1 MTPYQFNHH
10 RIMVFKKNLD
20 RLKNPNLLKFT
31 FNEIRKFFSVAKKRT
46 GIIIVRLSNIIKW
59 NCDEKRENLKNFNEV
74 EKNRSD
80 ILKCE

>member
-1 MTPYQFNHH
+1 
-10 RIMVFKKNLD
+10 MVFKKNLD